1 MQKQVCIHF
10 KKGKCLYGDGCYK
23 QHSDPTKN
31 LPNAELAQ
39 KNKVEIEPSSNKTQT
54 APKIEP
60 EEEGLSRKAKKK
72 KESANAAT
80 KVEPKCEPSS
90 SFEQEEEAS
99 EVQGCDEDLTEVE
112 PVEYVTEV
120 IQEER

>member
-10 KKGKCLYGDGCYK
+10 KMGKCLYGARCYK

-31 LPNAELAQ
+31 LPDVELPQ
-39 KNKVEIEPSSNKTQT
+39 PKVEIEPSSNKTQT

-72 KESANAAT
+72 KRSANAAT
-80 KVEPKCEPSS
+80 KAEPKCEPSS
-90 SFEQEEEAS
+90 SFEQEEEVS
-99 EVQGCDEDLTEVE
+99 EIQDCDENLTEVE